1 MSLAFGGHII
11 AGLALNGS
19 AVSACYNG
27 QIVWP
32 EDQWAT
38 VFLDPGRTSNYDY
51 LKMRFVTPNG
61 DEIILEDGLTATASA
76 SAMVPVNSTA
86 YWTANGD
93 QTNASAR
100 YHVSALGASGFS
112 GMSAYTAVTTG
123 FYEDPNVESYGSAV
137 LTSTGSASAR
147 SMTVPAYHVT
157 YGEGSTNYSSTVSAS
172 SWAGEITGTWG
183 WAAGRGMWI
192 PRGAAVGF
200 SASSISSRTYSVKEN
215 MTALSGY
222 SITYNHRGQG
232 SRSLVTGYLTG
243 NSTLDFRLEG
253 GRYKSVYATGTAL
266 TLATALGI
274 SAATWQPLT
283 IITAFSS
290 NLNSGSSTTEYIVGS
305 AGAGLVY
312 GFAASTSL
320 GTMKNSAGTWMGIS
334 GYNAVY
340 SWGNHHDWVS
350 NSAKM
355 SGQFS
360 AFRRKGGTGN
370 NNATYVIFGKSGS
383 YVSFAQKSGTFA
395 LPTASSTTPK
405 TTTQTG
411 EFSLTGRSAN
421 AALCFSISV
430 PQNANLCG
438 NCRGAWTASGVVL

>member
-32 EDQWAT
+32 EANM
-38 VFLDPGRTSNYDY
+38 VKVNLSNTDDY
-51 LKMRFVTPNG
+51 LRMRFVDATG
-61 DEIILEDGLTATASA
+61 GETAIEVGSGATATASA
-76 SAMVPVNSTA
+76 SVPVGATA
-86 YWTANGD
+86 YWTANGCSTGD
-93 QTNASAR
+93 SAR
-100 YHVSALGASGFS
+100 YHVTALGVSGFANL
-112 GMSAYTAVTTG
+112 SADTAVDTG
-123 FYEDPNVESYGSAV
+123 YYVYPNVMSYGSAT
-137 LTSTGSASAR
+137 LTATDSASAQAE
-147 SMTVPAYHVT
+147 TDVAYRVT

-222 SITYNHRGQG
+222 SITYGHRGQG

-243 NSTLDFRLEG
+243 SDVLSFRIEG
-253 GRYKSVYATGTAL
+253 GRYKSVYATGTAYQ
-266 TLATALGI
+266 LATAIAI
-274 SAATWQPLT
+274 SAAAWQPTT

-290 NLNSGSSTTEYIVGS
+290 NLNSGSSKSEYIVGS

-312 GFAASTSL
+312 GFASSKSL
-320 GTMKNSAGTWMGIS
+320 GTMKDSAGSWKGIS
-334 GYNAVY
+334 GNNDVY
-340 SWGNHHDWVS
+340 SWGAHHDWVS

-355 SGQFS
+355 SGSFS
-360 AFRRKGGTGN
+360 AYRRKGGTGN
-370 NNATYVIFGKSGS
+370 NNATWVLYNRNSAHQSISGK
-383 YVSFAQKSGTFA
+383 AGTFA

-411 EFSLTGRSAN
+411 EFALTGRSAN
-421 AALCFSISV
+421 ACSVFSNAV
-430 PQNANLCG
+430 AQNANLCV

>member
-32 EDQWAT
+32 E
-38 VFLDPGRTSNYDY
+38 SNMVKVNLSNTDDY
-51 LKMRFVTPNG
+51 LRMRFVDSTG
-61 DEIILEDGLTATASA
+61 GETSIEVGSGATATASA
-76 SAMVPVNSTA
+76 SVPVGATA
-86 YWTANGD
+86 YWTANGCSTGD
-93 QTNASAR
+93 SAR
-100 YHVSALGASGFS
+100 YHVTALGVSGFANL
-112 GMSAYTAVTTG
+112 SADTAVDTG
-123 FYEDPNVESYGSAV
+123 YYVYPNVMSYGSAT
-137 LTSTGSASAR
+137 LTATDSASAQAE
-147 SMTVPAYHVT
+147 TDVAYRVT

-192 PRGAAVGF
+192 PRGAQVGF
-200 SASSISSRTYSVKEN
+200 SASSMSSRTYTVQSN

-222 SITYNHRGQG
+222 SIEYNHKGMG
-232 SRSLVTGYLTG
+232 THSLVTGYLTG
-243 NSTLDFRLEG
+243 SSTLAFRLG
-253 GRYKSVYATGTAL
+253 AGRYKSVYATGTAF
-266 TLATALGI
+266 TLATASGI
-274 SAATWQPLT
+274 SAAAWQPRT
-283 IITAFSS
+283 VITAFSS
-290 NLNSGSSTTEYIVGS
+290 NLLSGSSTTEYLDGS
-305 AGAGLVY
+305 AAAGLVY
-312 GFAASTSL
+312 GFALTKSI
-320 GTMKNSAGTWMGIS
+320 GTMKDSGGSWKDIS
-334 GYNAVY
+334 QATDVY
-340 SWGNHHDWVS
+340 IWGNHHDWVS

-355 SGQFS
+355 NGQFS

-370 NNATYVIFGKSGS
+370 NNATYAIYGKSGS

>member
-32 EDQWAT
+32 EEQRAT

-61 DEIILEDGLTATASA
+61 DEIILEDGLTSTASA

-100 YHVSALGASGFS
+100 YHVTALGASGFS

-137 LTSTGSASAR
+137 LTSTGSASAKANTTWA
-147 SMTVPAYHVT
+147 SKIT
-157 YGEGSTNYSSTVSAS
+157 YGEGSTNYYSTVSAS
-172 SWAGEITGTWG
+172 SWAGEVTGAWG
-183 WAAGRGMWI
+183 YAGGRYLWI
-192 PRGAAVGF
+192 PNGASVGF
-200 SASSISSRTYSVKEN
+200 SGSSNSGKTYNVKSE

-222 SITYNHRGQG
+222 SITYSHRGQG
-232 SRSLVTGYLTG
+232 TRSLVTGYLTSKMTG
-243 NSTLDFRLEG
+243 FRLEG
-253 GRYKSVYATGTAL
+253 GRNKCVYATGTAL
-266 TLATALGI
+266 YLATASGI
-274 SAATWQPLT
+274 SAAAWQPKT

-290 NLNSGSSTTEYIVGS
+290 NLNSGSSIAEYIVGS

-312 GFAASTSL
+312 GFASSKSY
-320 GTMKNSAGTWMGIS
+320 GTMKNSAGTWIGIS
-334 GYNAVY
+334 ANNDVY
-340 SWGNHHDWVS
+340 AWGDHHDWVS

-355 SGQFS
+355 SGHFS

-370 NNATYVIFGKSGS
+370 NNATWVLYNRNSSNQSISGKAG
-383 YVSFAQKSGTFA
+383 QFA

-430 PQNANLCG
+430 AQNANLCC
-438 NCRGAWTASGVVL
+438 NCSGAWTASGVVL